1 MDHFELHFDCGFGRT
16 ICFLCMLLSPHIF
29 SISMEILSFL
39 SSSVSILMPLILS
52 ANPEGIRL
60 LFQRKESTNFG
71 NTI

>member
-1 MDHFELHFDCGFGRT
+1 MLH
-16 ICFLCMLLSPHIF
+16 SPHIF